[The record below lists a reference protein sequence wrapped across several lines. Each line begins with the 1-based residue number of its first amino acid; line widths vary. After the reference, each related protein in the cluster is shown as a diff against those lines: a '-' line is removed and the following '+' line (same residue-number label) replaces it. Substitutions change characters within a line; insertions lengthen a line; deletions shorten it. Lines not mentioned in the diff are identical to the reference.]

1 MKQKLITIYFAL
13 ISASASTQE
22 YMYHTFDVGTNIT
35 GIGWKSM
42 NAFVDAYN
50 AGNSATLEKKLP
62 HLNVGGGL
70 HLGYTFR
77 ILNFDFGLDYD
88 RVEARLTSNSGDLTI
103 HPYKRILEVDLDY
116 LAANIGYVKFMEKSD
131 LSFGAGFA
139 FPSMSIK
146 SYRKY
151 HTGEY
156 SYGWESYL
164 SGFFKSYS
172 AGFNFYLK
180 YAHVITGNLR
190 ANIGFKYLMATE
202 QNARFGQSPLAA
214 QSELKFGDAAP
225 DGKIHNFMLNLGI
238 SFQFKQE
245 F

>member
-1 MKQKLITIYFAL
+1 MKRTLITIYISLFSLLGFA
-13 ISASASTQE
+13 QE
-22 YMYHTFDVGTNIT
+22 YMYHVFDVGANIT

-42 NAFVDAYN
+42 NSFVDAYN
-50 AGNSATLEKKLP
+50 KGNAAILEKELP
-62 HLNVGGGL
+62 HIKIGGGM

-88 RVEARLTSNSGDLTI
+88 RVEARLTSKTGDLTI
-103 HPYKRILEVDLDY
+103 HPTKRILEVNLNY
-116 LAANIGYVKFMEKSD
+116 LTANAGYVKYLQKGD

-139 FPSMSIK
+139 FPTMSIR

-156 SYGWESYL
+156 SYGWESSL
-164 SGFFKSYS
+164 SGFFQSYS
-172 AGFNFYLK
+172 AGFNFYFK
-180 YAHVITGNLR
+180 YGYPISDKLR
-190 ANIGFKYLMATE
+190 ANFGFKYLMTTE

-214 QSELKFGDAAP
+214 ESELKFGDAAP
-225 DGKIHNFMLNLGI
+225 DGKIHNFIFNVGI
-238 SFQFKQE
+238 SYQFQKE